1 MHSEPDPAILQQA
14 LERVFAPF
22 DKPPVRL
29 EGIRQRL
36 LKAMW
41 DDAGILRDAASL
53 RSAALSVSDLAKEV
67 AEAGVEGDSRCF
79 NLTWMDR
86 LNLENLILT
95 SRAIIAA
102 AMARE
107 DSRGAHFREDF
118 PETSALET
126 STYTVARLKDDDIDV
141 TAEPVIFTR
150 LTPGRSL
157 LQAAE

>member
-1 MHSEPDPAILQQA
+1 
-14 LERVFAPF
+14 
-22 DKPPVRL
+22 
-29 EGIRQRL
+29 
-36 LKAMW
+36 
-41 DDAGILRDAASL
+41 
-53 RSAALSVSDLAKEV
+53 
-67 AEAGVEGDSRCF
+67 
-79 NLTWMDR
+79 
-86 LNLENLILT
+86 
-95 SRAIIAA
+95 
-102 AMARE
+102 MARE